1 MENNRS
7 KQIHNIYEESKK
19 LAETP
24 MELSEIDDKTERE
37 FYIAIRNFFIQ
48 SKRGAIEE
56 GGSTMEEQVMM
67 KMIIRFDE
75 EKLNEHGYSLE
86 KIYQYLNNMMLRRNL
101 TVCEDGVYTD
111 SGDEYNDTFSFM
123 VIAPV
128 ISHNEWIKYAKEWL
142 WYEGSDVPNNLLKTF
157 EIAV

>member
-1 MENNRS
+1 MRLEKDLIENTLENNRS
-7 KQIHNIYEESKK
+7 KQLHNIYEESKK
-19 LAETP
+19 LVEAS
-24 MELSEIDDKTERE
+24 MELSEIDDEKERE
-37 FYIAIRNFFIQ
+37 FYNTICNFF
-48 SKRGAIEE
+48 
-56 GGSTMEEQVMM
+56 MENQFMM